1 MKTLITKVKCFL
13 GIVIFLFTSVSF
25 SAQNYVGKI
34 FDQLRGQVFSL
45 YDNGLVVQDGNPG
58 NRGFAQRDPSG
69 MMFLRLP
76 AVNPYRNAYFL
87 DYRGN
92 FIEIDYALG
101 SRVIGKYDFQPPAQP
116 PVIYQPVQTNP
127 NIGIMTA
134 SGNVTP
140 IPVNLVNKDQP
151 FGDVMITSEQA
162 AVNCYNQSLTSGN
175 QLNQGAFGDCMIANM
190 TGKKENEVYKCVKNS
205 ATVEEQTLCMVGVMG
220 GSKEQQYAQTLAKCY
235 REFGADY
242 SKYPLC
248 LAGEVSD
255 PELQK
260 LVSCVKQQAQ
270 TGQVNFMNTAM
281 CYGADK
287 FNLNTEA
294 TIAVQCAATSGGQPY
309 VFVGC
314 AGGQLTAM
322 ELNKCL
328 TIGVGGD
335 KGCFGKNNTIV
346 RTLNSLGQ
354 EISQHFGPNNDI
366 VRNFNNVVQDFTTG
380 PGYNHEAVKLLRNTG
395 NELRKAGGNIE
406 REVKKVLPRIK
417 W

>member
-1 MKTLITKVKCFL
+1 MKALIKKMKYGL
-13 GIVIFLFTSVSF
+13 AMILFLFAGGSLS
-25 SAQNYVGKI
+25 SQNYVGKI
-34 FDQLRGQVFSL
+34 IDQLRGQSFSL
-45 YDNGLVVQDGNPG
+45 YDNSLIVQDGNPG

-69 MMFLRLP
+69 VMFLRLP

-92 FIEIDYALG
+92 FIEIDYSLG
-101 SRVIGKYDFQPPAQP
+101 SRVIGKYDFQPPAPPVVNYQP
-116 PVIYQPVQTNP
+116 PQFNP

-140 IPVNLVNKDQP
+140 IPVSLVNRDQP
-151 FGDVMITSEQA
+151 FGDVMMTSEQA
-162 AVNCYNQSLTSGN
+162 ALNCYNQSLTSSN
-175 QLNQGAFGDCMIANM
+175 QLSQNAFGDCMIANM
-190 TGKKENEVYKCVKNS
+190 TGKRENEVYKCVKNS
-205 ATVEEQTLCMVGVMG
+205 ATVEEQTLCMVSVMG
-220 GSKEQQYAQTLAKCY
+220 GSREQQYAQMLTKCY
-235 REFGADY
+235 KEFGADY

-255 PELQK
+255 PDLQK
-260 LVSCVKQQAQ
+260 LVSCVKEQAQ

-328 TIGVGGD
+328 TKGVGGD
-335 KGCFGKNNTIV
+335 SGCFGKNNTIV
-346 RTLNSLGQ
+346 KTLNSLGN
-354 EISQHFGPNNDI
+354 EISKQFGPNNDL
-366 VRNFNNVVQDFTTG
+366 VKNFNNAVQDFSTG
-380 PGYNHEAVKLLRNTG
+380 PGYNHEAVKLLRKTG
-395 NELRKAGGNIE
+395 NELSKAGGNIE

>member
-1 MKTLITKVKCFL
+1 MRTLIKKMKYGL
-13 GIVIFLFTSVSF
+13 GVIFFLLAGGSF
-25 SAQNYVGKI
+25 FSQNYVGKI
-34 FDQLRGQVFSL
+34 IDQLRGQSFSL
-45 YDNGLVVQDGNPG
+45 YDNGLIVQDGNEL

-69 MMFLRLP
+69 LMFLRLP
-76 AVNPYRNAYFL
+76 AVDPYRNAYFL

-101 SRVIGKYDFQPPAQP
+101 SRIIGKYDFLPPEP
-116 PVIYQPVQTNP
+116 PVINYQPAQFNP

-134 SGNVTP
+134 NGNVTP
-140 IPVNLVNKDQP
+140 VPVNLVNQEKP

-162 AVNCYNQSLTSGN
+162 AVNCYKQSLMFNN
-175 QLNQGAFGDCMIANM
+175 QLDKAKFGDCMISNM

-205 ATVEEQTLCMVGVMG
+205 ATVEEQTLCMVSVMG
-220 GSKEQQYAQTLAKCY
+220 GSRERQYSQKLLKCY
-235 REFGADY
+235 KEFGVDY

-255 PELQK
+255 PDLQK

-270 TGQVNFMNTAM
+270 AGQVNFMNTAM

-294 TIAVQCAATSGGQPY
+294 TIAVQCAAASGGEPY
-309 VFVGC
+309 TFVGC
-314 AGGQLTAM
+314 AGGQLTAI

-328 TIGVGGD
+328 TNGVGGNS
-335 KGCFGKNNTIV
+335 GCFGPNNTIV
-346 RTLNSLGQ
+346 KTLNSLGN
-354 EISQHFGPNNDI
+354 EISKQFGHNNDL
-366 VRNFNNVVQDFTTG
+366 VKNFNNAVQDFTVG

>member
-1 MKTLITKVKCFL
+1 MKTLIKKMKCNIRIIL
-13 GIVIFLFTSVSF
+13 FLFASVSF

-34 FDQLRGQVFSL
+34 FDQLRGQSFSL

-101 SRVIGKYDFQPPAQP
+101 SRVIGKYDFQPPASPMVNYQP
-116 PVIYQPVQTNP
+116 PQFNP

-140 IPVNLVNKDQP
+140 IPVNLVNRDQP
-151 FGDVMITSEQA
+151 FGDVMMTSEQA
-162 AVNCYNQSLTSGN
+162 AVNCYNQSLTSNN
-175 QLNQGAFGDCMIANM
+175 QLNQNAFGDCMIASM

-205 ATVEEQTLCMVGVMG
+205 ATVEEQTLCMVSVMG
-220 GSKEQQYAQTLAKCY
+220 GSREQQYAQTLTKCY

-255 PELQK
+255 PDLQK

-314 AGGQLTAM
+314 AGD
-322 ELNKCL
+322 
-328 TIGVGGD
+328 VGL
-335 KGCFGKNNTIV
+335 FS
-346 RTLNSLGQ
+346 RW
-354 EISQHFGPNNDI
+354 F
-366 VRNFNNVVQDFTTG
+366 
-380 PGYNHEAVKLLRNTG
+380 
-395 NELRKAGGNIE
+395 
-406 REVKKVLPRIK
+406 
-417 W
+417 